1 MTKHLEQKPFNLFE
15 ALNAEGAE
23 MLHWTGTPCF
33 ISRWISLDPAIVEIT
48 TYDGEIIDKVNFGSL
63 EPMDPQDMYFI

>member
-1 MTKHLEQKPFNLFE
+1 MTKHLEQKPFNFFE
-15 ALNAEGAE
+15 ALNGGE

-48 TYDGEIIDKVNFGSL
+48 TFDGEIIDKVNFGSL
-63 EPMDPQDMYFI
+63 EPMDPQDMYFV